1 MTNGWIDIKNTDM
14 MLIMGGNPA
23 ENHPCGFK
31 WPIEAKLRRNAK
43 MIVVDPRFTRTAA
56 TADLFLQIRAG
67 TDIAFLGGLV
77 NYAIAQN
84 RIAWGYVKHY
94 TNAAFVVKDG
104 FKLPEDGLFS
114 GFDAGGQ
121 TYDKA
126 TWNYEAGGNVGP
138 KTEAAAGAGSS
149 GSSSTVAG
157 GRTSSETNSAQHR
170 AGQES
175 AKSFEQKSPRVASRP
190 STPGGKGQSAAGGE
204 MNSQQGGGHQAAGGV
219 GAAGQG
225 GTKPPPS
232 LPPNTAY
239 DLSLQHERCV
249 FQLLKKQYSRYTPEM
264 VERIT
269 GIPRDQFLQ
278 AADLFTS
285 VRKDG
290 DMTKAAT
297 IIYAVGWTQHT
308 SGTQIIRTAAI
319 LQLLLGNV
327 GRAGGGVNALRGH
340 SNIQGATDM
349 GGVFD
354 IFPGYLKIPA
364 PTDTDLATFLQ
375 RTTPTISKP
384 TEWDSYN
391 YWSNTPKFMVSFLKA
406 LYGDVAKKE
415 NDFAFHYL
423 PKIDRKYSWTELWD
437 YMYQGKIKGLFAFG
451 MNGVMIGP
459 NSRKN
464 IAALK
469 KADWLVVCELY
480 PDETSEFWRAPG
492 TTKDEMAQINTTVYR
507 LPGAGFAEKD
517 GTFVNSARWLQ
528 WKYVALPPPGQA
540 RVDQEILARIF
551 LQVRELYKAEGGKFP
566 DPILHLSWAY
576 TTPENPSL
584 AEVAREI
591 NGRALADLTDEKQPG
606 VTIKA
611 GQQLPGFA
619 WLRDDG
625 TTMCGNWLYSGSWT
639 EAGAQM
645 QRRGTDDPS
654 GLGVYPNWAWSWPA
668 NRRVMYNRASCDP
681 AGKPWDAERR
691 QVWWNEVQQKWVGND
706 VPDFKVDSNPQ
717 DHMGPFI
724 MNPEGVG
731 RIFAPLAA
739 FADGPFPEHYEPVES
754 PIANPLHPNQSNNP
768 VAKTYKSD
776 MDKYGTPAEGFNV
789 VCTTYRLTEHYH
801 YWTKNNPMNVQ
812 LVPEPFVEIPA
823 QLADEMGLTGGEKV
837 KVSSARGVYVA
848 KAMVTKRIKP
858 MMIDGQKTYQIGV
871 PIHWG
876 YRGIAEDEG
885 KTSLDPANQLS
896 PAAIDPNAYTPE
908 FKGFLVKIERA

>member
-31 WPIEAKLRRNAK
+31 WPVEAKKTRNAK

-56 TADLFLQIRAG
+56 VADLFLQIRAG
-67 TDIAFLGGLV
+67 ADIAFLGGLI
-77 NYAIAQN
+77 NYAIQTG
-84 RIAWGYVKHY
+84 RIARDYVLNY
-94 TNAAFVVKDG
+94 TNAAFVVKEG

-114 GFDAGGQ
+114 GFDAQ
-121 TYDKA
+121 NKTYDKA

-138 KTEAAAGAGSS
+138 KTEGAGGSSAAAGGK
-149 GSSSTVAG
+149 
-157 GRTSSETNSAQHR
+157 TSSETTGGQHQ
-170 AGQES
+170 AGQEP
-175 AKSFEQKSPRVASRP
+175 AKSFESKSPQVSSKP
-190 STPGGKGQSAAGGE
+190 STTPDKGQSAAGGQMSSE
-204 MNSQQGGGHQAAGGV
+204 TGGGHQAAGGV
-219 GAAGQG
+219 GAAAQG
-225 GTKPPPS
+225 GPNPPPQ

-249 FQLLKKQYSRYTPEM
+249 FQLLKRQFARYTPEM

-269 GIPRDQFLQ
+269 GIPKDQFLK

-285 VRKDG
+285 IRKDG
-290 DMTKAAT
+290 DMKKAGT

-308 SGTQIIRTAAI
+308 FGTQIIRTAAI

-364 PTDTDLATFLQ
+364 PTDTDLATFIK
-375 RTTPTISKP
+375 RTTPTPSKP
-384 TEWDSYN
+384 SEWDSFN

-406 LYGDVAKKE
+406 FYGDTAKKE
-415 NDFAFHYL
+415 NDFNYHYL
-423 PKIDRKYSWTELWD
+423 PKIDRKYSWTELFD
-437 YMYQGKIKGLFAFG
+437 YMYRGEVKGLFAFG
-451 MNGVMIGP
+451 MNAVAIGP

-464 IAALK
+464 IEALK
-469 KADWLVVCELY
+469 KADWLVVCDIY
-480 PDETSEFWRAPG
+480 PEETAEFWKAPG
-492 TTKDEMAQINTTVYR
+492 ISKEEMAKIQTTVYR

-528 WKYVALPPPGQA
+528 WKYAAVQPPGQA
-540 RVDQEILARIF
+540 KVDQEILARIF
-551 LQVRELYKAEGGKFP
+551 LKVRELYRKEGGKFP
-566 DPILHLSWAY
+566 DPILNLSWVY

-584 AEVAREI
+584 AEVAKEI
-591 NGRALADLTDEKQPG
+591 NGKALAELTDEKQPG
-606 VTIKA
+606 VTVKA

-625 TTMCGNWLYSGSWT
+625 TTACGNWLYSGSWT
-639 EAGAQM
+639 EAGPQM
-645 QRRGTDDPS
+645 QRRGTEDPS
-654 GLGVYPNWAWSWPA
+654 GLGVFPNWAWSWPA

-691 QVWWNEVQQKWVGND
+691 QVWWDEAQQKWVGND
-706 VPDFKVDSNPQ
+706 VPDFKPDSKPS

-754 PIANPLHPNQSNNP
+754 PVANPLHPAQSSNP
-768 VAKTYKSD
+768 VAKVYKSD
-776 MDKYGTPAEGFNV
+776 VDKLGTPAEGFNV

-801 YWTKNNPMNVQ
+801 YWTKNNRMNVQ

-823 QLADEMGLTGGEKV
+823 QLADEMGLRGGERV
-837 KVSSARGVYVA
+837 RVSSARGVYVA

-858 MMIDGQKTYQIGV
+858 MLIDGKKTYQIGI

-876 YRGIAEDEG
+876 YRGIAEDAG

-908 FKGFLVKIERA
+908 YKGFLVKIEKA